1 VADLDAALLQQV
13 LDVPQRTTTQLRL
26 LDSSAAAAQRPRT
39 FFGNTEPVMAKEARS
54 FAVIGLGAF
63 GSAVAYE
70 LARFG
75 NHVIGVDLDER
86 RVSQMASTLTSVVI
100 LDTTDET
107 ALREAGID
115 QYDVAL
121 VAIGRDIQASILTT
135 MNLKM
140 LGVQTLWVKASNRTH
155 HRILSKLGADRVI
168 LPEQEM
174 GRHIAQML
182 NNPVVQDYVSL
193 GNGFSV
199 VNIVIPARLKGR
211 AVATLGVG
219 TTFDLRLLGLMRSTE
234 FRACD
239 IPGLVLEE
247 DDKLILLGKRPELRR
262 FGDAL

>member
-1 VADLDAALLQQV
+1 
-13 LDVPQRTTTQLRL
+13 
-26 LDSSAAAAQRPRT
+26 
-39 FFGNTEPVMAKEARS
+39 MAKKNRT

-63 GSAVAYE
+63 GSAVATE

-75 NHVIGVDLDER
+75 NQVIGVDLDER
-86 RVSQMASTLTSVVI
+86 RVAQLSEALSSAVI

-107 ALREAGID
+107 ALRDAGID

-121 VAIGRDIQASILTT
+121 IAIGRDIQASILTT

-140 LGVQTLWVKASNRTH
+140 LGIGAIWVKANNKTH

-193 GNGFSV
+193 GNGYSV
-199 VNIVIPARLKGR
+199 VNIVVPARVAGR
-211 AVATLGVG
+211 EIASLGLGSTYDLRPLGV
-219 TTFDLRLLGLMRSTE
+219 MRGTE

-239 IPGLVLEE
+239 APGHPLEE
-247 DDKLILLGKRPELRR
+247 GDKLILLGKRPELRR

>member
-1 VADLDAALLQQV
+1 
-13 LDVPQRTTTQLRL
+13 
-26 LDSSAAAAQRPRT
+26 
-39 FFGNTEPVMAKEARS
+39 MAKQTRS

-63 GSAVAYE
+63 GSAVATE

-75 NHVIGVDLDER
+75 NRVIGVDVDER
-86 RVSQMASTLTSVVI
+86 RVAQMASVLSSAIIV
-100 LDTTDET
+100 DTTDEM
-107 ALREAGID
+107 ALKEVGID

-121 VAIGRDIQASILTT
+121 IAIGRDIQASILTT

-140 LGVQTLWVKASNRTH
+140 AGISTIWVKASNKTH

-182 NNPVVQDYVSL
+182 NNPVLQDYVSL

-199 VNIVIPARLKGR
+199 VNIVIPLRLKGR
-211 AVATLGVG
+211 DMASFGIGTLY
-219 TTFDLRLLGLMRSTE
+219 DLRLLGLMRGTE
-234 FRACD
+234 FRAGD
-239 IPGLVLEE
+239 TKDLVLEE

>member
-1 VADLDAALLQQV
+1 
-13 LDVPQRTTTQLRL
+13 
-26 LDSSAAAAQRPRT
+26 
-39 FFGNTEPVMAKEARS
+39 MAKETRS

-63 GSAVAYE
+63 GSAVAAE

-75 NHVIGVDLDER
+75 NRVIGVDLDER
-86 RVSQMASTLTSVVI
+86 RVAQMASTLNSAVI
-100 LDTTDET
+100 LDTTDEM
-107 ALREAGID
+107 ALKEVGID

-121 VAIGRDIQASILTT
+121 IAIGRDIQASILTT

-140 LGVQTLWVKASNRTH
+140 LGIGTIWVKASNRTH

-199 VNIVIPARLKGR
+199 VNIVIPDRLKGR
-211 AVATLGVG
+211 EMESLGFG
-219 TTFDLRLLGLMRSTE
+219 KTYDLRLLGLMRGTE

-239 IPGLVLEE
+239 TPDLVLEAE
-247 DDKLILLGKRPELRR
+247 DKLILLGKRPELRR

>member
-1 VADLDAALLQQV
+1 
-13 LDVPQRTTTQLRL
+13 
-26 LDSSAAAAQRPRT
+26 
-39 FFGNTEPVMAKEARS
+39 MAKETRS

-63 GSAVAYE
+63 GSAVAAE

-75 NHVIGVDLDER
+75 NQVIGVDLDER
-86 RVSQMASTLTSVVI
+86 RVAQMASTLSSAVI
-100 LDTTDET
+100 LDSTDEM
-107 ALREAGID
+107 ALKETGID

-121 VAIGRDIQASILTT
+121 IAIGRDIQASILTT

-140 LGVQTLWVKASNRTH
+140 LGIETIWVKASNKTH

-193 GNGFSV
+193 GNSFSV
-199 VNIVIPARLKGR
+199 VNIVIPARLNGR
-211 AVATLGVG
+211 EMASLGIG
-219 TTFDLRLLGLMRSTE
+219 KAYDLRLLGLMRGTE

-239 IPGLVLEE
+239 TPDLVLEE

>member
-1 VADLDAALLQQV
+1 MVKV
-13 LDVPQRTTTQLRL
+13 
-26 LDSSAAAAQRPRT
+26 
-39 FFGNTEPVMAKEARS
+39 ARS

-63 GSAVAYE
+63 GSAVAAE

-75 NHVIGVDLDER
+75 NRVIGVDLDDR
-86 RVSQMASTLTSVVI
+86 RVAQMASTLSSTVI
-100 LDTTDET
+100 LDTTDDM
-107 ALREAGID
+107 ALKEAGID

-121 VAIGRDIQASILTT
+121 IAIGRDIQASILTT

-140 LGVQTLWVKASNRTH
+140 LGIETIWVKASNRTH

-182 NNPVVQDYVSL
+182 NNPMVQDYVSL

-199 VNIVIPARLKGR
+199 VNIVIPDRLKGR
-211 AVATLGVG
+211 KVASLGIG
-219 TTFDLRLLGLMRSTE
+219 NTHDLRLLGLMRGTE
-234 FRACD
+234 FRDCD
-239 IPGLVLEE
+239 VPGLVLEE
-247 DDKLILLGKRPELRR
+247 DDKLILLGKRPDLRR

>member
-1 VADLDAALLQQV
+1 
-13 LDVPQRTTTQLRL
+13 
-26 LDSSAAAAQRPRT
+26 
-39 FFGNTEPVMAKEARS
+39 MAKEARS

-63 GSAVAYE
+63 GSAVATE
-70 LARFG
+70 LSRFG
-75 NHVIGVDLDER
+75 NQVIGVDLDER
-86 RVSQMASTLTSVVI
+86 RVSQMASTLSSAII
-100 LDTTDET
+100 LDTTDEM

-121 VAIGRDIQASILTT
+121 IAIGRDIQASILTT

-140 LGVQTLWVKASNRTH
+140 LGIATIWVKASNKTH
-155 HRILSKLGADRVI
+155 HRILSKLGADRVM

-199 VNIVIPARLKGR
+199 VNVVIPRRLKGR
-211 AVATLGVG
+211 EVASLGLG
-219 TTFDLRLLGLMRSTE
+219 SAYDLRLLGLMRGSE
-234 FRACD
+234 YRACD
-239 IPGLVLEE
+239 AADLVLEE

>member
-1 VADLDAALLQQV
+1 
-13 LDVPQRTTTQLRL
+13 
-26 LDSSAAAAQRPRT
+26 
-39 FFGNTEPVMAKEARS
+39 MARETRS

-63 GSAVAYE
+63 GSAVAAE

-75 NHVIGVDLDER
+75 NRVIGVDLDDR
-86 RVSQMASTLTSVVI
+86 RVAQMASALSSTLI
-100 LDTTDET
+100 LDTTDEM
-107 ALREAGID
+107 ALKEAGID

-121 VAIGRDIQASILTT
+121 IAIGRDIQASILTT

-140 LGVQTLWVKASNRTH
+140 LGIGTIWVKASNKTH

-199 VNIVIPARLKGR
+199 VSIVIPDRLAGR
-211 AVATLGVG
+211 DMASLGIG
-219 TTFDLRLLGLMRSTE
+219 STYDLRLLGLMRGTE
-234 FRACD
+234 FRSCD
-239 IPGLVLEE
+239 VKDLGLER

>member
-1 VADLDAALLQQV
+1 
-13 LDVPQRTTTQLRL
+13 
-26 LDSSAAAAQRPRT
+26 
-39 FFGNTEPVMAKEARS
+39 MAKESRS

-63 GSAVAYE
+63 GSAVASE

-75 NHVIGVDLDER
+75 NHVMGVDLDER
-86 RVSQMASTLTSVVI
+86 RVAQMAPTLSAAVI
-100 LDTTDET
+100 LDTTDEG

-121 VAIGRDIQASILTT
+121 IAIGRDIQASILTT

-140 LGVQTLWVKASNRTH
+140 LAIETLWVKASNKTH

-199 VNIVIPARLKGR
+199 VNIVVPKRLKGR
-211 AVATLGVG
+211 EVASLGIG
-219 TTFDLRLLGLMRSTE
+219 KAFDLRLLGLMRGTD
-234 FRACD
+234 FRQAD
-239 IPGLVLEE
+239 AAGLVLEE
-247 DDKLILLGKRPELRR
+247 DDKLLVLGKRPELRR

>member
-1 VADLDAALLQQV
+1 MARET
-13 LDVPQRTTTQLRL
+13 RT
-26 LDSSAAAAQRPRT
+26 
-39 FFGNTEPVMAKEARS
+39 
-54 FAVIGLGAF
+54 FAVIGLGSF
-63 GSAVAYE
+63 GTAVATE
-70 LARFG
+70 LARFD
-75 NHVIGVDLDER
+75 NQVIGVDLDER
-86 RVSQMASTLTSVVI
+86 RVAQMAQTLSSAVI
-100 LDTTDET
+100 LDTTDDA

-121 VAIGRDIQASILTT
+121 IAIGRDIQASILTT

-140 LGVQTLWVKASNRTH
+140 LGVGTIWVKASNRTH

-199 VNIVIPARLKGR
+199 VNIVIPERLEGLEL
-211 AVATLGVG
+211 ASLGIG
-219 TTFDLRLLGLMRSTE
+219 AEYDLRLLGLMRGTE
-234 FRACD
+234 YRPCD
-239 IPGLVLEE
+239 TTELILEE

>member
-1 VADLDAALLQQV
+1 
-13 LDVPQRTTTQLRL
+13 
-26 LDSSAAAAQRPRT
+26 
-39 FFGNTEPVMAKEARS
+39 MAREARS

-63 GSAVAYE
+63 GSAVAAE

-86 RVSQMASTLTSVVI
+86 RVAQMAPILSTSVI
-100 LDTTDET
+100 LDTTDEM
-107 ALREAGID
+107 ALKDAGID

-121 VAIGRDIQASILTT
+121 IAIGRDIQASILTT
-135 MNLKM
+135 MNFKM
-140 LGVQTLWVKASNRTH
+140 IGIGTIWVKASNKTH

-199 VNIVIPARLKGR
+199 VNIVIPARLKAR
-211 AVATLGVG
+211 DIASLGIG
-219 TTFDLRLLGLMRSTE
+219 KKYDLRLLGLMRGTE
-234 FRACD
+234 FRSCD
-239 IPGLVLEE
+239 TPDLVLEE

>member
-1 VADLDAALLQQV
+1 
-13 LDVPQRTTTQLRL
+13 
-26 LDSSAAAAQRPRT
+26 
-39 FFGNTEPVMAKEARS
+39 MAKETRS
-54 FAVIGLGAF
+54 FTVIGLGAF
-63 GSAVAYE
+63 GSAVASE

-75 NHVIGVDLDER
+75 NQVLGVDTDEKRVTQMSNTLDNC
-86 RVSQMASTLTSVVI
+86 VI
-100 LDTTDET
+100 LDTTDEV

-121 VAIGRDIQASILTT
+121 IAIGRDIQASILTT

-140 LGVQTLWVKASNRTH
+140 LGVETIWVKASNKTH

-193 GNGFSV
+193 GNGYSV
-199 VNIVIPARLKGR
+199 VNIVIPERLKGKPLKS
-211 AVATLGVG
+211 LGIG
-219 TTFDLRLLGLMRSTE
+219 ERFDLRLLGLMRGTE
-234 FRACD
+234 FRAGD
-239 IPGLVLEE
+239 TAEMTLEPA
-247 DDKLILLGKRPELRR
+247 DKLILLGKRPELRR